1 VGSGPVGEC
10 AMRNVRFVAT
20 ADRKL
25 VTVRRMSRASFVLR
39 KQFESLNTN
48 WLPTRGGGVVPS
60 PRAAESKGRQ
70 NECYVWKSR
79 FEARNEF

>member
-1 VGSGPVGEC
+1 MGSGPVGEC

-39 KQFESLNTN
+39 KQFESLNTK
-48 WLPTRGGGVVPS
+48 WLPTGGAGLS
-60 PRAAESKGRQ
+60 
-70 NECYVWKSR
+70 
-79 FEARNEF
+79 